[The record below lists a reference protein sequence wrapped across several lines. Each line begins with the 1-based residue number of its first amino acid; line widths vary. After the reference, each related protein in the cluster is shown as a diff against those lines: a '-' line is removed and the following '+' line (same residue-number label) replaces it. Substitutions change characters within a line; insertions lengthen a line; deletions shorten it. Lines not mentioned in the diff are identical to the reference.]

1 MNKMNMRLFAATVA
15 LVWVSMMPAAALA
28 QGANDYRLNPG
39 DVLRISVWNEEN
51 LEREVLVRPDGGI
64 SFPLVGDVAAAAR
77 TVTDVQEAIRTRLE
91 TYVPDAVVT
100 VAVLS
105 VSGNKVYVLGK
116 VARPGE
122 YVMNNKLD
130 VMQALAV
137 AGGVTSFA
145 AENKIQILRR
155 GPSGQQQAIGFRYA
169 EVKDGK
175 SLQTN
180 IILKSGDVVVV
191 P

>member
-1 MNKMNMRLFAATVA
+1 MNKMNLRLIAATVA
-15 LVWVSMMPAAALA
+15 LVWASMLPTTAFA

-39 DVLRISVWNEEN
+39 DVLQISVWNEDN

-77 TVTDVQEAIRTRLE
+77 TITDVQEAIRTRLE
-91 TYVPDAVVT
+91 SYVPDAVVT

-122 YVMNNKLD
+122 YIMNSKLD